1 MIGRI
6 KLYAGLVGLF
16 VTTLLATWFGG
27 KMTGAA
33 NTKAKQAE
41 GRVKA
46 IKQAEEIENE
56 IEALDVDALKRRST
70 KWVRNTK
77 R

>member
-6 KLYAGLVGLF
+6 KLYAALVGLF

-27 KMTGAA
+27 RMTGAA

-56 IEALDVDALKRRST
+56 IEALDVDALKRRSA

>member
-1 MIGRI
+1 MIGRL
-6 KLYAGLVGLF
+6 KLYAALVGLF
-16 VTTLLATWFGG
+16 ITTLLATWFGG
-27 KMTGAA
+27 RMTGAA

-46 IKQAEEIENE
+46 MKQAEEIENE
-56 IEALDVDALKRRST
+56 IEALDIDALKRRST
-70 KWVRNTK
+70 KWVRNAK

>member
-1 MIGRI
+1 MIGRL
-6 KLYAGLVGLF
+6 KLYAALVGLF

>member
-1 MIGRI
+1 MIGRL
-6 KLYAGLVGLF
+6 KLYAALVGLF

-27 KMTGAA
+27 RMTGAA

-46 IKQAEEIENE
+46 MKQAEEIENE
-56 IEALDVDALKRRST
+56 VEALDVDALKRRST

>member
-1 MIGRI
+1 MIGRL
-6 KLYAGLVGLF
+6 KRYAALVGLF

-27 KMTGAA
+27 RMTGAA

>member
-6 KLYAGLVGLF
+6 KLYAALVGLF

-27 KMTGAA
+27 RMTGAA

-56 IEALDVDALKRRST
+56 IEALDIDALKRRST